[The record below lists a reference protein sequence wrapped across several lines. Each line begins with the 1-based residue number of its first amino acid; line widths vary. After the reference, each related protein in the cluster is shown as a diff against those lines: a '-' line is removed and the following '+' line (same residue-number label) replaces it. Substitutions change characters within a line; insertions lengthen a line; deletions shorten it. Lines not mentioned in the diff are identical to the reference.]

1 MTLQQK
7 LVQADDYLD
16 ILKDKAKETDK
27 LAKENLRLRKKLDTA
42 INVLRKSDRKIERLK
57 EEVERKNNIM
67 KKAIEFIKTYTYR
80 DDDGFYAIE
89 DNSSQLI
96 TILECGVDKE

>member
-1 MTLQQK
+1 MIK
-7 LVQADDYLD
+7 
-16 ILKDKAKETDK
+16 KDKIMHINIFDGDDGIKYIRYSDFEKMVDRIKQVHDEVEKEKDK
-27 LAKENLRLRKKLDTA
+27 E
-42 INVLRKSDRKIERLK
+42 I
-57 EEVERKNNIM
+57 ERKNNIM

>member
-16 ILKDKAKETDK
+16 MLKDKAKETDE

-42 INVLRKSDRKIERLK
+42 INVIRKDTRKIERL
-57 EEVERKNNIM
+57 NIELD
-67 KKAIEFIKTYTYR
+67 KLL
-80 DDDGFYAIE
+80 G
-89 DNSSQLI
+89 
-96 TILECGVDKE
+96 GDKE